1 MILLCF
7 LLLAALVFDI
17 RSFRIPN
24 WLIVAGAGIGTA
36 YRCLWPGELIF
47 YHYPLGMA
55 GIFLLLIPFYRL
67 RAIGGGD
74 VKLLSVCALFTGF
87 ERGVSITV
95 YALLYGGIFSILYL
109 VYHHIFS
116 KQNET
121 ERHVIHFTIPIF
133 LGAVTEWLWG
143 GFLWQI

>member
-1 MILLCF
+1 MILLFF
-7 LLLAALVFDI
+7 LLLAALLFDI

-24 WLIVAGAGIGTA
+24 RLIVAGVGSGIV
-36 YRCLWPGELIF
+36 YRCLWPGESAF
-47 YHYPLGMA
+47 YYYLLGMA
-55 GIFLLLIPFYRL
+55 GIFLLLIPLYRL

-87 ERGVSITV
+87 ERGVWITI
-95 YALLYGGIFSILYL
+95 YALLFGGIFSIIYL

-116 KQNET
+116 KQSKT
-121 ERHVIHFTIPIF
+121 ERHVIHFSIPIF